1 MRKIAKKYY
10 EEIIDFIGESPVN
23 TTPLFLLENKN
34 CSVFTEKDG
43 DFRNGLLIVPLKE
56 PVDVYLTGKIEP
68 LKLRNFLAT
77 LLGVRTLLCAP
88 SFKTCA
94 SESGFF
100 RRKVR
105 NLIYSFKILP
115 DEYIREGEEEPAVQ
129 KISSKHRED
138 LLILPPD
145 SCFLFNH
152 FRDIHD
158 FLEKGTGY
166 GLLTG
171 NRMVSCAVTSSMSK
185 IYTDISVY
193 TRIPQRQK
201 GYSFKCSQLLIKDII
216 SMKKYPTWTADEN
229 HIPSVKLAEKLGMS
243 VVDEIYCFY

>member
-1 MRKIAKKYY
+1 MKRIAKKYY
-10 EEIIDFIGESPVN
+10 RDIIDFTEENPVN

-34 CSVFTEKDG
+34 CSVFTEKDC
-43 DFRNGLLIVPLKE
+43 DFRNGFLMVPLKE
-56 PVDVYLTGKIEP
+56 PVDVYLAGKIEP

-77 LLGVRTLLCAP
+77 LTGIRTLLCAP
-88 SFKTCA
+88 SFKDCA
-94 SESGFF
+94 AESGFF

-105 NLIYSFKILP
+105 NLIYSFKMLP
-115 DEYIREGEEEPAVQ
+115 DEYKIEAGEEPVLQ
-129 KISSKHRED
+129 KISFKHRKD

-152 FRDIHD
+152 FRDIDD
-158 FLEKGTGY
+158 FLEKGSGY
-166 GLLTG
+166 GLFMG

-185 IYTDISVY
+185 MYVDISVY

-216 SMKKYPTWTADEN
+216 STKKYPTWTADEN
-229 HIPSVKLAEKLGMS
+229 HIPSVKLAEKLGMG